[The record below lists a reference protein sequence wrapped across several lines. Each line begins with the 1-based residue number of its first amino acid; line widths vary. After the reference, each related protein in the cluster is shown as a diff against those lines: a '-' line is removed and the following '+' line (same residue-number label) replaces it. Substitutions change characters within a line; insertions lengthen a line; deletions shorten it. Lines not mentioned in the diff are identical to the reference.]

1 MIVRIGEFQAA
12 EGKSEELY
20 LFLQSLSSYIIQ
32 SKGCV
37 SYDLL
42 RKQDSPESFAVIE
55 RWLSVEAHQASVDN
69 FPKDQM
75 QAAMPLFGGVPKGN
89 YYLS

>member
-20 LFLQSLSSYIIQ
+20 EFLQSLSAYITQ

-37 SYDLL
+37 SYDVL
-42 RKQDSPESFAVIE
+42 RKHEAVKEFAVIE
-55 RWLSVEAHQASVDN
+55 RWLSVEDHRASVDS
-69 FPKDQM
+69 FPKEQM
-75 QAAMPLFGGVPKGN
+75 QAAMTLFSGAPKGS